1 MHVEADLRDHRNCL
15 QACLAS
21 NSYSLFCQT
30 CLETTPFPLHNIE
43 GHLLEQILSVN
54 KNRKAQSFT
63 PGYET
68 TTLSLSWRRT
78 FIFPRWLLDEGWTL
92 YVVWYVNF
100 LRLWKYFYD
109 QSMWMFRIALCRLLI
124 CFSTTHKRFQHHT
137 AFAWREEGYI
147 GSFVMVLI
155 NIFVY
160 FLFWQ
165 KKIILLGDLE
175 KYFFG
180 EALFGGVLSCGSDV

>member
-68 TTLSLSWRRT
+68 TTLSLSWWRT

-147 GSFVMVLI
+147 GVMVLI
-155 NIFVY
+155 NI
-160 FLFWQ
+160 LFILRE
-165 KKIILLGDLE
+165 KIKFSCVIWK